1 MSVSCILY
9 CQRVSPVIDVE
20 SDAGSD
26 EDSIGGEVQSL
37 EFLKDIIVTPPN
49 DLKKNVANNDAVVDV
64 KKNLNKAFS
73 AAAKPR
79 GNKRLKTVKTEKD

>member
-20 SDAGSD
+20 YDAGSD

-49 DLKKNVANNDAVVDV
+49 DLKKMWRTMM
-64 KKNLNKAFS
+64 L
-73 AAAKPR
+73 
-79 GNKRLKTVKTEKD
+79 LLM

>member
-49 DLKKNVANNDAVVDV
+49 DLKKMWRTMM
-64 KKNLNKAFS
+64 L
-73 AAAKPR
+73 
-79 GNKRLKTVKTEKD
+79 LLM